1 MSKKAVHVHF
11 LTDNNTFI
19 TFTFFNLENPR
30 ITESFV
36 VGVLKRSLPIRT
48 CSGRKPSLWLHD
60 EKLSLSATHAKPP
73 DPKQM
78 VRAGTAARLG
88 NHPSCSLAFYE
99 FLLYND
105 HVKEFSFA

>member
-1 MSKKAVHVHF
+1 MYIFS
-11 LTDNNTFI
+11 LII
-19 TFTFFNLENPR
+19 THLSYLLFFNLENPR
-30 ITESFV
+30 IIESVV
-36 VGVLKRSLPIRT
+36 VGVLKHSLPIRT
-48 CSGRKPSLWLHD
+48 CNGRKPSLWLHN
-60 EKLSLSATHAKPP
+60 EKLSLSLTFATHAKPP

-99 FLLYND
+99 SLLYND